1 MSPIPYVYNPAGQS
15 TWMTGSMQGDIMG
28 MWGIPLGEPMSA
40 GPRPPSSG
48 SRRSYGSGSAIIVGA
63 AFALFMGLSYTTRP
77 TFTTAALPTI
87 AGVAVAVVVF
97 LVIGAWAPP
106 NE

>member
-1 MSPIPYVYNPAGQS
+1 MNATVEA
-15 TWMTGSMQGDIMG
+15 T
-28 MWGIPLGEPMSA
+28 EPGVTPFFWFGVA
-40 GPRPPSSG
+40 VV
-48 SRRSYGSGSAIIVGA
+48 VGA
-63 AFALFMGLSYTTRP
+63 AYALFMGLSYYNTP

-87 AGVAVAVVVF
+87 AGVAAAVVAF

>member
-1 MSPIPYVYNPAGQS
+1 
-15 TWMTGSMQGDIMG
+15 
-28 MWGIPLGEPMSA
+28 MSA
-40 GPRPPSSG
+40 GAETAELGVTPFVWFG
-48 SRRSYGSGSAIIVGA
+48 VAIIVGA
-63 AFALFMGLSYTTRP
+63 AFALFMGLSYYNTP